1 MEKNLLFQWLNQNIS
16 IIAIIISVISLSLS
30 IIALIYIYIEKING
44 EKKEKDTEKKCHILN
59 KIIYIRYRLFHISV
73 FVCLTGYVLINW
85 KECVSMQFF
94 SSFNGNN
101 ILFLVWIVF
110 IFLNIYRIK
119 FNNVEV
125 VSAITLAQE
134 YTAQS
139 MKYENEQQEYMA
151 QSMKYENEQQEH
163 IVQSANYK
171 KEQQE
176 HLAKEAE
183 IKNSHTSE
191 NDTFRKEHSNND
203 GSAD

>member
-16 IIAIIISVISLSLS
+16 IIAIIISIISLSLSLS
-30 IIALIYIYIEKING
+30 IIALIYIEKING
-44 EKKEKDTEKKCHILN
+44 NKKEKDTEKKCHILN
-59 KIIYIRYRLFHISV
+59 KICYIRYRLFHIIV
-73 FVCLTGYVLINW
+73 FVCLTGYVVINW
-85 KECVSMQFF
+85 KECISMQFF

-101 ILFLVWIVF
+101 ILFIVWIVF

-125 VSAITLAQE
+125 VSAVLEQE
-134 YTAQS
+134 YRVQLVNY
-139 MKYENEQQEYMA
+139 KNEQQEYMA

-163 IVQSANYK
+163 IAQSANYK

-176 HLAKEAE
+176 HLAKETE
-183 IKNSHTSE
+183 IKNNHTSA
-191 NDTFRKEHSNND
+191 NDTFREEHSNND

>member
-30 IIALIYIYIEKING
+30 IIALICFIKING
-44 EKKEKDTEKKCHILN
+44 KNKEKDTEKKCRILN
-59 KIIYIRYRLFHISV
+59 KICYIRYRLFHIIV
-73 FVCLTGYVLINW
+73 FVCLTGYVVINW
-85 KECVSMQFF
+85 KECISMQFF

-101 ILFLVWIVF
+101 ILFLVWILL

-139 MKYENEQQEYMA
+139 VKYENEQQEYMA

-163 IVQSANYK
+163 IDQSANYK

-176 HLAKEAE
+176 HLAKEE
-183 IKNSHTSE
+183 IKNNHTSV
-191 NDTFRKEHSNND
+191 NDAFRKEHSNND